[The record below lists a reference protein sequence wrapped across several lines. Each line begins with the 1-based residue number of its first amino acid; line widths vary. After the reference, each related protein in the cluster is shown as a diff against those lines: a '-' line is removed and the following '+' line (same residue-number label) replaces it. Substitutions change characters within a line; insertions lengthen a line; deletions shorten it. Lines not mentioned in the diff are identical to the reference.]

1 MCTAFVQF
9 GSLGGALWGL
19 GCWRRSPTP
28 LGPPIRRFH
37 LAVQVSTA
45 EVKLTATRTE
55 YQTLS
60 QKFDDLLGR
69 YTEYKNK

>member
-1 MCTAFVQF
+1 MQAE
-9 GSLGGALWGL
+9 LNRGL
-19 GCWRRSPTP
+19 LNNTRAS
-28 LGPPIRRFH
+28 
-37 LAVQVSTA
+37 VQVSTA